1 MKYKKL
7 LKKAAVSLLLAQ
19 SLIFTGLPIQAADI
33 AGQGMV
39 WTESAEMENAGDTVS
54 AVSSDKMAAEESYVQ
69 DDFSAGDDLSGSE
82 STLDDAGQAGNGS
95 TENDASFTGMTD
107 GNPSQSE
114 DLSDG
119 FSDGGTDELQEQDS
133 GFGSMNPDSAE
144 EEKSEDNLTDAEIE
158 AQLEPIRELQPISYV
173 DPPSGNG
180 NGDTGSVGAAR
191 AASYPA
197 KYDPRSSI
205 SIPVRNQKPS
215 NMCWAYT
222 LAANLEISFLQAGAG
237 LFDLSEE
244 HLAYFFAHRMNDP
257 LGNTA
262 NDKNE
267 ILHSYRDG
275 GNQTL
280 AAIFLS
286 TWSGM
291 ALESQ
296 VPYETNADHTLDSDK
311 VPSSQ
316 MAYQTT
322 AYLENAAF
330 SSYSVNNI
338 KSLISEYGSVS
349 MSFGMYDTYYNP
361 YTYAYSYPGSA
372 GVNHAVTLIGWDDN
386 YSRENFNSAS
396 NVTSNGAWIARNSW
410 GEAGY
415 FYISYENKCNYNIV
429 AAEATTSPKYRNNYF
444 YDGSSAL
451 SKLKLYPS
459 GSSGISSIANVFQAK
474 AGNGNGEAL
483 GEVVLATYTDGGSYS
498 IQIYTNLKDK
508 SNPVS
513 GTPAYANPVTFYQ
526 EHAGISTV
534 EVPEVNLMNGTLY
547 SVVIT
552 NIGSDTVEYLC
563 ETNSAYDW
571 VEFQAGLEENQ
582 SFCYHEKNGWS
593 DFFKT
598 SPSACVRIKAHT
610 RTLSN
615 AVNVT
620 RPASFQAAARAYNQI
635 NLTWSKA
642 AGVSGY
648 QIYRRT
654 SDGEYQK
661 VKTASWSDTAWTD
674 TKVQPGITYT
684 YKIRAYSMVNGT
696 AKYSDYTA
704 ETAAKTVLA
713 TPSVSVKVSSGLYN
727 TVNWNEISGAAG
739 YVVYRKTASGK
750 WTKLANIK
758 KAATTSYKDTKIKS
772 ATIYEYTVRAY
783 CTVNK
788 KTVASSYKSSGK
800 YKSAPSRQTVSSV
813 SNTKKGLKLKWKA
826 QKKCDGYY
834 IYKKTGSGKYKLA
847 ATIKKGKTSTWTDK
861 KVKKGKKYRYYV
873 RAYVKEPNGVVKG
886 KYKASAAVTRK

>member
-410 GEAGY
+410 GDDWGEAGY

-513 GTPAYANPVTFYQ
+513 GTP
-526 EHAGISTV
+526 G
-534 EVPEVNLMNGTLY
+534 
-547 SVVIT
+547 
-552 NIGSDTVEYLC
+552 LC
-563 ETNSAYDW
+563 
-571 VEFQAGLEENQ
+571 Q
-582 SFCYHEKNGWS
+582 
-593 DFFKT
+593 
-598 SPSACVRIKAHT
+598 
-610 RTLSN
+610 
-615 AVNVT
+615 
-620 RPASFQAAARAYNQI
+620 
-635 NLTWSKA
+635 
-642 AGVSGY
+642 SGY
-648 QIYRRT
+648 FLSGTCRYFHGGSARGKSDEWNPLFGSAHQYRFRH
-654 SDGEYQK
+654 S
-661 VKTASWSDTAWTD
+661 
-674 TKVQPGITYT
+674 GI
-684 YKIRAYSMVNGT
+684 
-696 AKYSDYTA
+696 
-704 ETAAKTVLA
+704 L
-713 TPSVSVKVSSGLYN
+713 
-727 TVNWNEISGAAG
+727 
-739 YVVYRKTASGK
+739 
-750 WTKLANIK
+750 
-758 KAATTSYKDTKIKS
+758 
-772 ATIYEYTVRAY
+772 VR
-783 CTVNK
+783 
-788 KTVASSYKSSGK
+788 
-800 YKSAPSRQTVSSV
+800 
-813 SNTKKGLKLKWKA
+813 
-826 QKKCDGYY
+826 D
-834 IYKKTGSGKYKLA
+834 
-847 ATIKKGKTSTWTDK
+847 
-861 KVKKGKKYRYYV
+861 
-873 RAYVKEPNGVVKG
+873 
-886 KYKASAAVTRK
+886 

>member
-119 FSDGGTDELQEQDS
+119 FSDGGTDELQEQSS
-133 GFGSMNPDSAE
+133 GFGSMDPDSAE
-144 EEKSEDNLTDAEIE
+144 EEKSEDNLTDEELE
-158 AQLEPIRELQPISYV
+158 AQLEPIRELEPLSYV
-173 DPPSGNG
+173 DPPAGNG

-197 KYDPRSSI
+197 KYDPRSSL

-244 HLAYFFAHRMNDP
+244 HLAYFFANRRNDP

-262 NDKNE
+262 NDKNN

-349 MSFGMYDTYYNP
+349 MSFGMYQ
-361 YTYAYSYPGSA
+361 
-372 GVNHAVTLIGWDDN
+372 
-386 YSRENFNSAS
+386 F
-396 NVTSNGAWIARNSW
+396 
-410 GEAGY
+410 
-415 FYISYENKCNYNIV
+415 
-429 AAEATTSPKYRNNYF
+429 
-444 YDGSSAL
+444 
-451 SKLKLYPS
+451 
-459 GSSGISSIANVFQAK
+459 
-474 AGNGNGEAL
+474 
-483 GEVVLATYTDGGSYS
+483 
-498 IQIYTNLKDK
+498 
-508 SNPVS
+508 
-513 GTPAYANPVTFYQ
+513 
-526 EHAGISTV
+526 
-534 EVPEVNLMNGTLY
+534 
-547 SVVIT
+547 
-552 NIGSDTVEYLC
+552 
-563 ETNSAYDW
+563 
-571 VEFQAGLEENQ
+571 
-582 SFCYHEKNGWS
+582 
-593 DFFKT
+593 
-598 SPSACVRIKAHT
+598 VR
-610 RTLSN
+610 R
-615 AVNVT
+615 
-620 RPASFQAAARAYNQI
+620 
-635 NLTWSKA
+635 
-642 AGVSGY
+642 
-648 QIYRRT
+648 
-654 SDGEYQK
+654 
-661 VKTASWSDTAWTD
+661 
-674 TKVQPGITYT
+674 
-684 YKIRAYSMVNGT
+684 
-696 AKYSDYTA
+696 
-704 ETAAKTVLA
+704 
-713 TPSVSVKVSSGLYN
+713 
-727 TVNWNEISGAAG
+727 
-739 YVVYRKTASGK
+739 
-750 WTKLANIK
+750 
-758 KAATTSYKDTKIKS
+758 
-772 ATIYEYTVRAY
+772 
-783 CTVNK
+783 
-788 KTVASSYKSSGK
+788 
-800 YKSAPSRQTVSSV
+800 
-813 SNTKKGLKLKWKA
+813 
-826 QKKCDGYY
+826 
-834 IYKKTGSGKYKLA
+834 
-847 ATIKKGKTSTWTDK
+847 
-861 KVKKGKKYRYYV
+861 
-873 RAYVKEPNGVVKG
+873 
-886 KYKASAAVTRK
+886 

>member
-33 AGQGMV
+33 AGQSMV
-39 WTESAEMENAGDTVS
+39 WTESVEMESAGDAVS
-54 AVSSDKMAAEESYVQ
+54 AVSSDAMTAEEFYVQ
-69 DDFSAGDDLSGSE
+69 DDFSAGDDQSGSG
-82 STLDDAGQAGNGS
+82 STLADDRQAGNGSAEGDDSQAGNGS
-95 TENDASFTGMTD
+95 TEDDAGQSGNASFTGMTD

-119 FSDGGTDELQEQDS
+119 FSDGGTDELQEQDF
-133 GFGSMNPDSAE
+133 GFGSMDPDSAE

-267 ILHSYRDG
+267 VLHSYREG

-296 VPYETNADHTLDSDK
+296 IPYETNADHTLDSDK

-330 SSYSVNNI
+330 SFYSVNNI
-338 KSLISEYGSVS
+338 KGLISEYGSVS

-372 GVNHAVTLIGWDDN
+372 GVNHAITLIGWDDN

-396 NVTSNGAWIARNSW
+396 NVTSNGAWIARNSWGDDW

-534 EVPEVNLMNGTLY
+534 EVPEVNLMSGTLY
-547 SVVIT
+547 SVVLT

-571 VEFQAGLEENQ
+571 VEFQAGLEADQ
-582 SFCYHEKNGWS
+582 SFCYH
-593 DFFKT
+593 
-598 SPSACVRIKAHT
+598 
-610 RTLSN
+610 
-615 AVNVT
+615 
-620 RPASFQAAARAYNQI
+620 
-635 NLTWSKA
+635 
-642 AGVSGY
+642 
-648 QIYRRT
+648 
-654 SDGEYQK
+654 
-661 VKTASWSDTAWTD
+661 
-674 TKVQPGITYT
+674 
-684 YKIRAYSMVNGT
+684 
-696 AKYSDYTA
+696 
-704 ETAAKTVLA
+704 
-713 TPSVSVKVSSGLYN
+713 
-727 TVNWNEISGAAG
+727 
-739 YVVYRKTASGK
+739 
-750 WTKLANIK
+750 
-758 KAATTSYKDTKIKS
+758 
-772 ATIYEYTVRAY
+772 
-783 CTVNK
+783 
-788 KTVASSYKSSGK
+788 
-800 YKSAPSRQTVSSV
+800 
-813 SNTKKGLKLKWKA
+813 
-826 QKKCDGYY
+826 
-834 IYKKTGSGKYKLA
+834 
-847 ATIKKGKTSTWTDK
+847 
-861 KVKKGKKYRYYV
+861 
-873 RAYVKEPNGVVKG
+873 
-886 KYKASAAVTRK
+886 

>member
-69 DDFSAGDDLSGSE
+69 DDFSAGDDQSGSG
-82 STLDDAGQAGNGS
+82 STLD
-95 TENDASFTGMTD
+95 DASFTGMTD

-119 FSDGGTDELQEQDS
+119 FSDGGTDELQEQDF
-133 GFGSMNPDSAE
+133 GFGSMDPDSAE
-144 EEKSEDNLTDAEIE
+144 EEKNEDDLTDAEIE
-158 AQLEPIRELQPISYV
+158 AQLEPIRELQPLSYV
-173 DPPSGNG
+173 DPPAGNG

-197 KYDPRSSI
+197 KYDPRSSL

-267 ILHSYRDG
+267 VLHSYREG

-296 VPYETNADHTLDSDK
+296 IPYETNADHTLDSDK

-410 GEAGY
+410 GDDWGEAGY
-415 FYISYENKCNYNIV
+415 FYI
-429 AAEATTSPKYRNNYF
+429 
-444 YDGSSAL
+444 L
-451 SKLKLYPS
+451 
-459 GSSGISSIANVFQAK
+459 
-474 AGNGNGEAL
+474 
-483 GEVVLATYTDGGSYS
+483 
-498 IQIYTNLKDK
+498 
-508 SNPVS
+508 
-513 GTPAYANPVTFYQ
+513 
-526 EHAGISTV
+526 
-534 EVPEVNLMNGTLY
+534 
-547 SVVIT
+547 
-552 NIGSDTVEYLC
+552 
-563 ETNSAYDW
+563 
-571 VEFQAGLEENQ
+571 
-582 SFCYHEKNGWS
+582 
-593 DFFKT
+593 
-598 SPSACVRIKAHT
+598 
-610 RTLSN
+610 
-615 AVNVT
+615 
-620 RPASFQAAARAYNQI
+620 
-635 NLTWSKA
+635 
-642 AGVSGY
+642 
-648 QIYRRT
+648 
-654 SDGEYQK
+654 
-661 VKTASWSDTAWTD
+661 
-674 TKVQPGITYT
+674 
-684 YKIRAYSMVNGT
+684 
-696 AKYSDYTA
+696 
-704 ETAAKTVLA
+704 
-713 TPSVSVKVSSGLYN
+713 
-727 TVNWNEISGAAG
+727 
-739 YVVYRKTASGK
+739 
-750 WTKLANIK
+750 
-758 KAATTSYKDTKIKS
+758 
-772 ATIYEYTVRAY
+772 
-783 CTVNK
+783 
-788 KTVASSYKSSGK
+788 
-800 YKSAPSRQTVSSV
+800 
-813 SNTKKGLKLKWKA
+813 
-826 QKKCDGYY
+826 
-834 IYKKTGSGKYKLA
+834 
-847 ATIKKGKTSTWTDK
+847 
-861 KVKKGKKYRYYV
+861 
-873 RAYVKEPNGVVKG
+873 
-886 KYKASAAVTRK
+886 